1 MKKHGYKGASDLAN
15 LVAHAYGWDCTSE
28 VLEDWMYEGFAKKLA
43 LDPEMRQWMNEVNP
57 WALHRMAEKLLE
69 AEQRGMWNALPE
81 TKDALRKL
89 YMELEGEL
97 EERAE

>member
-1 MKKHGYKGASDLAN
+1 
-15 LVAHAYGWDCTSE
+15 
-28 VLEDWMYEGFAKKLA
+28 
-43 LDPEMRQWMNEVNP
+43 
-57 WALHRMAEKLLE
+57 MAEKLLE